1 MPEDNIVK
9 KGSWCSPNIHTLTQW
24 WIDLR
29 CPTVSRRGR
38 PARRQAFS
46 DRVDHAHNAGR
57 GSHGDYRL
65 LHPQPTRQSAGD
77 EKGARA
83 TALMPASAEVMPSL
97 IAEIC
102 EFGSC
107 PYDAQALFSAIDP
120 AHPSPPFGVP
130 HANTACSGNVCAYPS
145 LRRRQLLLHLKQRFE
160 WSHGL
165 IFLSAVCRGQAHRSS
180 DEASGYESV
189 VLFATFAAS
198 RLQLSRP
205 FGILRRQALSLKEEG
220 RRFRT
225 SPFPQQ
231 GNFPPGVVSWPWAG

>member
-1 MPEDNIVK
+1 
-9 KGSWCSPNIHTLTQW
+9 
-24 WIDLR
+24 
-29 CPTVSRRGR
+29 
-38 PARRQAFS
+38 
-46 DRVDHAHNAGR
+46 
-57 GSHGDYRL
+57 
-65 LHPQPTRQSAGD
+65 
-77 EKGARA
+77 
-83 TALMPASAEVMPSL
+83 MPSL

-180 DEASGYESV
+180 RRGFGLRISRAVCNHRASC
-189 VLFATFAAS
+189 
-198 RLQLSRP
+198 LQLSRP